1 MSKRPTVLVDMDGVL
16 ADFDGATSQYL
27 TEKHPEIPI
36 ITERQH
42 FYFRDDYPD
51 AGHQAIINQLH
62 ASQYFFA
69 GLQPIDGALE
79 GWQRLQELG
88 YEPIICSAP
97 LSSNEWCVE
106 EKLDWVERYLG
117 RAAAKAAVFDSA
129 KERYA
134 GIALI
139 DDRPVVKNT
148 NLASWQHVLFTA
160 SYNLEVAATHRLNGW
175 NDENLAEILAT
186 IDLQAR

>member
-117 RAAAKAAVFDSA
+117 RAAARAAIFDGA
-129 KERYA
+129 KEKYS

-139 DDRPVVKNT
+139 DDRPVVKNAH
-148 NLASWQHVLFTA
+148 LASWRHILFTA
-160 SYNLEVAATHRLNGW
+160 SYNRGTAATHRLNGW
-175 NDENLAEILAT
+175 DDENLKQVLAD
-186 IDLQAR
+186 IARS